1 MRTATTGATRD
12 DNNGKFDYFKFFS
25 VVALNAYVAYMYE
38 KRTQP
43 DGALRS
49 ADNWQKGMPRH
60 WYSESAE
67 RHLLDVVYH
76 TKGYPELAEEDLV
89 TALCALLFN
98 TQAYLHEVLIERS
111 VEELSE

>member
-12 DNNGKFDYFKFFS
+12 DNDAKLDYFKFFS
-25 VVALNAYVAYMYE
+25 VVAFHAYCTYMFG

-43 DGALRS
+43 DGNLRN

-60 WYSESAE
+60 WYCESAE

-76 TKGYPELAEEDLV
+76 TKGHPELAQEDLE

-98 TQAYLHEVLIERS
+98 TQALLHEVLIERN
-111 VEELSE
+111 VEEISE